1 MQHRRQPLPAY
12 SGATTLRHDDDK
24 HAKHLHARTRK
35 LWIAAAV
42 VGIVVLVMGARALL
56 LPSLVEVEVTHST
69 TTDPARPQYV
79 HPLDD
84 RSATRRA
91 VEASTAALRRELS
104 RAYGQAQKR
113 VRARK
118 NRAAPPPPP
127 AEEPRPARAVAAA
140 AARGAVDGL
149 AAGGEVVDG
158 TTRRRAMDVLVA
170 RVDATRD
177 EAARQAAID
186 AGGAAR
192 QAYRANDFC
201 DAVPAPKT
209 PHTLRVAS
217 LNLWQPAADT
227 WPRRR
232 AALARLL
239 RDADVD
245 VVALQE
251 ARGDPR
257 WVDELREACA
267 AEGLEFPHS
276 RYVPGT
282 GGGAGG
288 AAPPGWAEEGVGVLS
303 KFPLPRDDDALAPM
317 PPAAR
322 SSDRNPRTALGVLA
336 ATPFGNL
343 RVVAAHL
350 SYDRRQQC
358 DSVSTILRPWLD
370 ALWGREE
377 ALGQVVVGDLNT
389 YPDYEW
395 PLDALTLEPEILRL
409 VGGPCAADAP
419 LVLEGPPFVD
429 AWARTRPLD
438 AGATFPNPETM
449 NLDAARPDR
458 VLARGLGLRPRAAA
472 VLGCDFV
479 EGAKGH
485 APSDHRLL
493 VVDLEVVAP

>member
-1 MQHRRQPLPAY
+1 
-12 SGATTLRHDDDK
+12 
-24 HAKHLHARTRK
+24 
-35 LWIAAAV
+35 
-42 VGIVVLVMGARALL
+42 
-56 LPSLVEVEVTHST
+56 
-69 TTDPARPQYV
+69 
-79 HPLDD
+79 
-84 RSATRRA
+84 
-91 VEASTAALRRELS
+91 
-104 RAYGQAQKR
+104 
-113 VRARK
+113 
-118 NRAAPPPPP
+118 
-127 AEEPRPARAVAAA
+127 
-140 AARGAVDGL
+140 
-149 AAGGEVVDG
+149 
-158 TTRRRAMDVLVA
+158 MDVLVA

-192 QAYRANDFC
+192 DAYRANDFC

-251 ARGDPR
+251 ARGEPR

-336 ATPFGNL
+336 ETPFGNL

-377 ALGQVVVGDLNT
+377 ALGQVLVGDLNT

-438 AGATFPNPETM
+438 SGATFPNPETM
-449 NLDAARPDR
+449 NLDVARPDR

-472 VLGCDFV
+472 VLGCDLV

-493 VVDLEVVAP
+493 VVDLEVVAA